1 MNDKIKSWFFLISLS
16 IIWGSS
22 FLLIKI
28 ALMDNN
34 GIMRLSPD
42 VLASLR
48 LSLAFLFLSPLIFK
62 YCRKIKKADLPYL
75 LISGFLGN
83 GIPSF
88 LFAYAELKISSAV
101 AGMLNSLVPVF
112 TIVIAAVFFSFAW
125 KIKHIIGIL
134 TGILGT
140 CLIVFKFN
148 QPEQISTPI
157 LPILMVLAGSL
168 CYAISLNIIKYKL
181 QHLHPNLITS
191 VSFLFIGIPSLFY
204 LLSTDFYGLIL
215 IGEISNEALIA
226 VFLLALIGTS
236 LAVLVFNRL
245 IKISS
250 PVFTSSI
257 TYLIPIVAVVF
268 GVFYGESISGQQ
280 MIGLF
285 TLLVGV
291 LIINV
296 KKPFR
301 RIKQVFIFGK

>member
-1 MNDKIKSWFFLISLS
+1 MVVPLEKI
-16 IIWGSS
+16 
-22 FLLIKI
+22 
-28 ALMDNN
+28 
-34 GIMRLSPD
+34 
-42 VLASLR
+42 
-48 LSLAFLFLSPLIFK
+48 
-62 YCRKIKKADLPYL
+62 DLPYL

-157 LPILMVLAGSL
+157 LPILMVLSGSL

-215 IGEISNEALIA
+215 IGEIDPKFLVKFINEQGK
-226 VFLLALIGTS
+226 LLPRRLTGTS
-236 LAVLVFNRL
+236 AKYQKKVSQAVKRARHLAILPYVVDRSPTPTFLKFSLERPS
-245 IKISS
+245 IKLAD
-250 PVFTSSI
+250 F
-257 TYLIPIVAVVF
+257 F
-268 GVFYGESISGQQ
+268 
-280 MIGLF
+280 
-285 TLLVGV
+285 
-291 LIINV
+291 
-296 KKPFR
+296 
-301 RIKQVFIFGK
+301 